1 MLYETSSDVICAN
14 IALLGRGID
23 MDGAP
28 SEDTVHRAE
37 AVAEYYEAFDQSI
50 GRIVCSGA
58 FPARFSERPP
68 TTEARCLADVL
79 VRNRVPAS
87 KIELE
92 EEAVCT
98 FTNIKNI
105 AKGGYFDNMYF
116 SSENPLGI
124 GAGKPHFARIQPIAQ
139 QAFALDKAS
148 IQSIAPLAENSRRE
162 YARERLVGAPM
173 VHWAL
178 RNAEPGNLVHTAEAQ
193 QRFYA
198 IGARPARLYLRTKER
213 FTTAK

>member
-1 MLYETSSDVICAN
+1 MLYETSSDAICSN

-23 MDGAP
+23 MDGNP
-28 SEDTVHRAE
+28 SDDTVHRAE
-37 AVAEYYEAFDQSI
+37 TVAEYYEAFGQKI

-58 FPARFSERPP
+58 YPARFSERPP
-68 TTEARCLADVL
+68 TTEAQCLADVL

-92 EEAVCT
+92 DESVCT

-105 AKGGYFDNMYF
+105 AKGEYFDNVEF
-116 SSENPLGI
+116 GPDNPLGI

-139 QAFALDKAS
+139 QAFAIDKAS
-148 IQSIAPLAENSRRE
+148 VNCIAPRAENNRRE

-173 VHWAL
+173 VRWAL
-178 RNAEPGNLVHTAEAQ
+178 RNAEPGNFIHTTDAQ
-193 QRFYA
+193 QRFYT